1 MSAFQKGTL
10 EGGAAARA
18 QPPAPSDSRNA
29 VWWALAT
36 CLALLGAL
44 AILTPGLFFIGEV
57 ERLGVVGDGDERLGT
72 VDVLAAELLSQI
84 ELFDDDVLAAI
95 ADYRVPRRRVGLLV
109 LLAGTAVPL
118 MALLRARR
126 FFHAPAI
133 TAATIVGLTEL
144 VRLPGIAWMRVVQD
158 GRAGFRTSSVAR
170 WSIDHLLGVGTR
182 AATAAI
188 LAWSV
193 TRLIARHPQSWPA
206 RLTVIATSVMIGAV
220 LLHPLVV
227 HPLLLPERPIPDG
240 PHRTA
245 ALAVVERSGLDVPVV
260 LGEASLRTTRRNA
273 VATGLG
279 PTRRVVLH
287 DTLLTLEPRAFA
299 AITAHEIAH
308 LAHRDPLR
316 VALAPAPLLL
326 LLALTARR
334 ALGGA
339 PEGSARRRRMTML
352 IAAALLLDATS
363 APLVGVVSRR
373 TEIAADHRSLELSAD
388 PLAHVQLLRMLVIE
402 DLVDPDPPRWSQL
415 LSTHPAAGA
424 RLRSAIASAEV
435 FSDEPGGLAT
445 R

>member
-1 MSAFQKGTL
+1 MCSAF
-10 EGGAAARA
+10 
-18 QPPAPSDSRNA
+18 
-29 VWWALAT
+29 
-36 CLALLGAL
+36 LGAL
-44 AILTPGLFFIGEV
+44 AILAPDLFRVGEAD
-57 ERLGVVGDGDERLGT
+57 RLGVVTDSDQHLDAVEAFE
-72 VDVLAAELLSQI
+72 VELLSQSD
-84 ELFDDDVLAAI
+84 LFDDDVLAAI
-95 ADYRVPRRRVGLLV
+95 ADYRVARRRVGILV
-109 LLAGTAVPL
+109 LLVGAAVPL
-118 MALLRARR
+118 IVLLRAHR
-126 FFHAPAI
+126 FMRGPAV
-133 TAATIVGLTEL
+133 TAATVVGLAEL

-182 AATAAI
+182 AATAAV
-188 LAWSV
+188 LACLV
-193 TRLIARHPQSWPA
+193 MRLIARHPQSWPA
-206 RLTVIATSVMIGAV
+206 RLTVIATSMMIGAV

-227 HPLLLPERPIPDG
+227 HPLMLPERPIPEG
-240 PHRTA
+240 PHRAA

-373 TEIAADHRSLELSAD
+373 TEIAADRRSLDLSAD

-402 DLVDPDPPRWSQL
+402 DLVDPDPPRWSRL

-424 RLRSAIASAEV
+424 RIRSAIAVFEE

>member
-1 MSAFQKGTL
+1 MSAVRKGTL
-10 EGGAAARA
+10 EGGATARA
-18 QPPAPSDSRNA
+18 QPPAPWDSRHA
-29 VWWALAT
+29 VWWVLAT

-44 AILTPGLFFIGEV
+44 AILAPGRFVVGEV
-57 ERLGVVGDGDERLGT
+57 ERRGVVQDSDERLST
-72 VDVLAAELLSQI
+72 VGALDAGLLSTADR
-84 ELFDDDVLAAI
+84 FDDDVLAAI

-109 LLAGTAVPL
+109 LLAGAAVPL

-126 FFHAPAI
+126 FVRAPAI

-144 VRLPGIAWMRVVQD
+144 VRLPGVAWMRVVQD

-170 WSIDHLLGVGTR
+170 WSIDHLLAVGAR
-182 AATAAI
+182 AATAA
-188 LAWSV
+188 LVAWLV
-193 TRLIARHPQSWPA
+193 MRLIARHPQSWPA
-206 RLTVIATSVMIGAV
+206 RLTVIATSVTIGAV
-220 LLHPLVV
+220 LLHPLIV

-240 PHRTA
+240 PHRAA

-326 LLALTARR
+326 FLALAAQRG
-334 ALGGA
+334 LGGA
-339 PEGSARRRRMTML
+339 PDGSARRRKVTML
-352 IAAALLLDATS
+352 IAAALLLDAIST
-363 APLVGVVSRR
+363 PFVGAVSRR
-373 TEIAADHRSLELSAD
+373 TEIAADRWSVALSAD
-388 PLAHVQLLRMLVIE
+388 PEAHVQLLRLLVID
-402 DLVDPDPPRWSQL
+402 DLVDPDPPRWSRL

-424 RLRSAIASAEV
+424 RIRSAIASFEV
-435 FSDEPGGLAT
+435 VSDDSRGLAT

>member
-10 EGGAAARA
+10 EGGAPLRA
-18 QPPAPSDSRNA
+18 QPPASRDRWNA
-29 VWWALAT
+29 VWWSLAV
-36 CLALLGAL
+36 CSALLGAL
-44 AILTPGLFFIGEV
+44 AILAPDLFRVGEV
-57 ERLGVVGDGDERLGT
+57 ERLGDVRASDERFGS
-72 VDVLAAELLSQI
+72 VEALAAGSLSHVD
-84 ELFDDDVLAAI
+84 LFDDDVLAAV

-109 LLAGTAVPL
+109 LVTGAAVPL
-118 MALLRARR
+118 MVLVRARR
-126 FFHAPAI
+126 FERAPAI
-133 TAATIVGLTEL
+133 LAASIVGLAEL
-144 VRLPGIAWMRVVQD
+144 VRLPGVAWMRVVQD

-170 WSIDHLLGVGTR
+170 WSIDHLLGVGAR
-182 AATAAI
+182 AATAAV
-188 LAWSV
+188 LAWLV
-193 TRLIARHPQSWPA
+193 MRLIARHPQSWPA
-206 RLTVIATSVMIGAV
+206 RLTVIATSVIIGAV

-227 HPLLLPERPIPDG
+227 HPLLLPERPLPDG
-240 PHRTA
+240 PHRDA

-326 LLALTARR
+326 LLALAARR
-334 ALGGA
+334 ALSGA

-373 TEIAADHRSLELSAD
+373 TEIAADHRSLDLSAD

-402 DLVDPDPPRWSQL
+402 DLVDPVPPRWSQL

-424 RLRSAIASAEV
+424 RIRSAIAAFEE
-435 FSDEPGGLAT
+435 FSDDPGGLAT